1 MNVSFRILNI
11 VGNELVVYWIILSTD
26 LGEQGGLGL
35 IINFA
40 SSMLIC
46 ELDDIIFETA
56 RIHNLKERFDDMAG
70 PEIGPSAEDGGGEKI
85 TKSFKIN

>member
-35 IINFA
+35 TINFA

-46 ELDDIIFETA
+46 ELDDIIFETG
-56 RIHNLKERFDDMAG
+56 RIHNLKERFDDLAG
-70 PEIGPSAEDGGGEKI
+70 SETENGPSV
-85 TKSFKIN
+85 

>member
-56 RIHNLKERFDDMAG
+56 RIHNLKERFDEMADPKNG
-70 PEIGPSAEDGGGEKI
+70 TSIEDGGGEVI